1 MNKESAC
8 QFQLRD
14 LQQSFVNNLTARNPD
29 PVFLSQLEESG
40 DLSVANRFNIYSN
53 NRRVGLVKALA
64 TTYPV
69 CQRLVGEKYF
79 RAMVNTYVEQYPSTS
94 PNLNDYGSYLAEA
107 LLDSPFVLDLPY
119 LIDVIRLEW
128 HVHRILI
135 GPDAC
140 HFDWGTLS
148 SVSNDHYSD
157 LIFCRSENSVLMH
170 SRFPVDRI
178 WETNQADF
186 VGDDRVDLAEGEVY
200 LLIWRLGFDI
210 SIVRLTPLQWMI
222 LNALDGKR
230 SLGELQTA
238 LTEKKEVGTAQAI
251 IESLPALIKAGYIAK
266 FSL

>member
-1 MNKESAC
+1 MNKKSAC

-14 LQQSFVNNLTARNPD
+14 LQQSFVDNLSNKTVD
-29 PVFLSQLEESG
+29 PVFLNQLEEAG

-79 RAMVNTYVEQYPSTS
+79 RAMVNSYLEKYPSTS
-94 PNLNDYGSYLAEA
+94 TSLNDYGFCLAEA

-135 GPDAC
+135 GPDEQF
-140 HFDWGTLS
+140 FDWRTLS
-148 SVSNDHYSD
+148 LVSIDHYSN

-178 WETNQADF
+178 WETNQVDF

-200 LLIWRLGFDI
+200 LFVGRRGFDLRI
-210 SIVRLTPLQWMI
+210 NRLTPLQWRI
-222 LNALDGKR
+222 LNALDGKQ

-238 LTEKKEVGTAQAI
+238 LTEKEEEGTAQAM
-251 IESLPALIKAGYIAK
+251 IESLPALTKAGYFAK
-266 FSL
+266 FIL